1 MARLPFSI
9 SDVRA
14 TRSGDPTH
22 VYSRATRS
30 PAASVALG
38 STAIYHNCR
47 SDCVPCNIWPRYG
60 SWRAGIA
67 SCRGL
72 AEGRSDQK
80 LHAASS
86 SDEFQL
92 GSEGVAL
99 VCVSYLD
106 VGDASARIW
115 AAIRRVRRQLP
126 RATVLAGLWGPNN
139 DQPGEIPAE
148 LNANLCARSFCEA
161 AKLCIEAAAP
171 GRRLP
176 QASVYLQTLSAGS

>member
-1 MARLPFSI
+1 VPLAVAILLTFILAPPVRLLRRWRLGRLPSI
-9 SDVRA
+9 IIVVLIAFLAIFGLGTVLGEQVS
-14 TRSGDPTH
+14 H
-22 VYSRATRS
+22 L
-30 PAASVALG
+30 AAALPKG
-38 STAIYHNCR
+38 VQIK
-47 SDCVPCNIWPRYG
+47 
-60 SWRAGIA
+60 
-67 SCRGL
+67 
-72 AEGRSDQK
+72 K

-139 DQPGEIPAE
+139 DQSGEMRAE
-148 LNANLCARSFCEA
+148 VNADPYARCFCEA
-161 AKLCIEAAAP
+161 AKQCVEAAAA

-176 QASVYLQTLSAGS
+176 QASVPLQTLSAGSLASL